1 MPVCYFNAD
10 YDKKY
15 RCEYEVKKGSIEV
28 VADYEIEDEIAAVNG
43 VRYFGS
49 DMEFKERDIL
59 VVDYNSKKN
68 FLLKNAYYA
77 GHRNIFGTP
86 DGGSQ
91 TTFRSSIYFVNADL
105 EKLCKLPQTPKFSRI
120 RIHSKAINGLM
131 GYPNLAIE
139 SSENEHIIKLSR
151 QKEEKSIAID
161 ANYVKE
167 IGVAEEWK
175 STYSHKEHNINIDF
189 NGYIEIVL
197 TKRMNYDLAYSFLYE
212 LELFMQLYWPDKF
225 SVNHMFVMVDGEYY
239 ELPLPETEI
248 RYREKDVEISV
259 KENLLEFLKRCYTAI
274 PYRNSKAEI
283 RNIPYIIMKTSRS
296 LEDNFL
302 MFYRFI
308 ECFYKKQSIPDITK
322 KFVSY
327 SIREHYAERY
337 KLSEEQIERYAQEII
352 SLRNHYVHSG
362 YFIKNSSL
370 RISFEKVN
378 KCRNP
383 KDYTVNDVDTRWIY
397 DRAMILYK
405 VVIDII
411 FCKMLEYKDYNFK
424 KNF

>member
-1 MPVCYFNAD
+1 
-10 YDKKY
+10 
-15 RCEYEVKKGSIEV
+15 
-28 VADYEIEDEIAAVNG
+28 
-43 VRYFGS
+43 
-49 DMEFKERDIL
+49 
-59 VVDYNSKKN
+59 
-68 FLLKNAYYA
+68 
-77 GHRNIFGTP
+77 
-86 DGGSQ
+86 
-91 TTFRSSIYFVNADL
+91 
-105 EKLCKLPQTPKFSRI
+105 
-120 RIHSKAINGLM
+120 
-131 GYPNLAIE
+131 
-139 SSENEHIIKLSR
+139 
-151 QKEEKSIAID
+151 
-161 ANYVKE
+161 
-167 IGVAEEWK
+167 
-175 STYSHKEHNINIDF
+175 
-189 NGYIEIVL
+189 
-197 TKRMNYDLAYSFLYE
+197 
-212 LELFMQLYWPDKF
+212 
-225 SVNHMFVMVDGEYY
+225 MFVMVDGEYY

-308 ECFYKKQSIPDITK
+308 ECFYKKQSILDITS

-424 KNF
+424 QNF